1 MVFVNDD
8 WELDTKTGLISTNS
22 TVGKIAIAK
31 VIGATDFNSDNEQ
44 AMAHAKL
51 IKAAPK
57 MYGTLQ
63 ALTFLWS
70 NLNTQSLKVS
80 ALMNTAN
87 EIISE
92 VEGTETQS
100 CPITQGKWYIRGE
113 DGDDWINPNY
123 GIYSD
128 KDGCT
133 YIVGYITRRGTE
145 EGLANAKLIAAA
157 PEMYELLIKTLDD
170 TQNRQFAR
178 KDLICELLTRIDG
191 IKRESQIY

>member
-1 MVFVNDD
+1 MTVF
-8 WELDTKTGLISTNS
+8 
-22 TVGKIAIAK
+22 
-31 VIGATDFNSDNEQ
+31 GATDFNSDKEQ
-44 AMAHAKL
+44 AMAKV
-51 IKAAPK
+51 APK
-57 MYGTLQ
+57 MYGILK
-63 ALTFLWS
+63 
-70 NLNTQSLKVS
+70 SLSIFNRQIKKVS
-80 ALMNTAN
+80 ELMNKVN
-87 EIISE
+87 EIVSE

-157 PEMYELLIKTLDD
+157 PEMYELLRKIIITTDKLGTGAPFGFRDL
-170 TQNRQFAR
+170 FSEAR
-178 KDLICELLTRIDG
+178 EILACIDR
-191 IKRESQIY
+191 KQEAQS